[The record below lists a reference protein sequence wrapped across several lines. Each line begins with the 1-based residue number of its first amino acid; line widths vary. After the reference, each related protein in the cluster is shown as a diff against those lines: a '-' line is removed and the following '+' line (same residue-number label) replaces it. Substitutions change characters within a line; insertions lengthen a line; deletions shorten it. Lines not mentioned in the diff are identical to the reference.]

1 MKALQ
6 CTSPGR
12 LEMQEVDKPTLQKDY
27 ALLRILRIGI
37 CGTDLHAFEGTQP
50 YFSYPRILGHE
61 LAAELVDIDG
71 SSEFQ
76 RGELVTFIPYFNCGS
91 CPMCKAG
98 RTNCCQNLKVCGVH
112 IDGGMTEYLLVP
124 TKFLIKVKRLRVD
137 EIALIEPL
145 AIAMHAIRRANVQP
159 GEQVVVAGAGPIG
172 FGVIEYARSQGAFV
186 TVIDVNEDRLAF
198 CRDTLKINQIIHA
211 THVDAF
217 ETLRDLTHGQ
227 MADVVFDAT
236 GNLQALQNGFR
247 YMSHGS
253 RYVLVGLQLREISFS
268 HPEFH
273 KREGTLMSSRN
284 ATRSDFESVIQ
295 SIEERRIDP
304 LKMISHHVKFDVVS
318 ESFPVW
324 LNPKSKTLKAIVE
337 LD

>member
-1 MKALQ
+1 
-6 CTSPGR
+6 
-12 LEMQEVDKPTLQKDY
+12 MQEVDKPTLRKDH

-76 RGELVTFIPYFNCGS
+76 NGELVTFIPYFSCGS
-91 CPMCKAG
+91 CPMCKVG

-112 IDGGMTEYLLVP
+112 VDGGMTEYLLVP
-124 TKFLIKVKRLRVD
+124 TEFLIKVKKLRPD

-145 AIAMHAIRRANVQP
+145 SIAMHAVGRANVHP

-172 FGVIEYARSQGAFV
+172 FGVIEYARSKGAIV

-198 CRDTLKINQIIHA
+198 CRNTLKINQTIHA
-211 THVDAF
+211 AHVDAF

-247 YMSHGS
+247 YMGHGS
-253 RYVLVGLQLREISFS
+253 RYVLVGLQLKDISFS

-295 SIEERRIDP
+295 SIEEREIDP
-304 LKMISHHVKFDVVS
+304 LKMVTHHVKFDAVS
-318 ESFPVW
+318 ESFSAW
-324 LNPKSKTLKAIVE
+324 LDPKSKTLKVIVE

>member
-12 LEMQEVDKPTLQKDY
+12 IEMQEVDKPSLLKDH

-71 SSEFQ
+71 SSDFQ
-76 RGELVTFIPYFNCGS
+76 KGELVTFIPYFNCGS
-91 CPMCKAG
+91 CPMCSVG

-124 TKFLIKVKRLRVD
+124 TKFLIKVKKLTVD

-145 AIAMHAIRRANVQP
+145 AIAMHAVKRANVQR
-159 GEQVVVAGAGPIG
+159 GEHVVVAGAGPIG
-172 FGVIEYARSQGAFV
+172 FGVIEYARSHGAIV
-186 TVIDVNEDRLAF
+186 SVIDVNEDRLAF
-198 CRDTLKINQIIHA
+198 CRDKLKVTQTIHA
-211 THVDAF
+211 KQVDAF
-217 ETLRDLTHGQ
+217 ETLRDFTKGQ

-236 GNLQALQNGFR
+236 GNLKALESGFR
-247 YMSHGS
+247 YMGHGS
-253 RYVLVGLQLREISFS
+253 RYVLVGLQLKVISFS

-295 SIEERRIDP
+295 SVEERKIDP
-304 LKMISHHVKFDVVS
+304 LKMVTHHVKFDAVS
-318 ESFPVW
+318 ESFPSW
-324 LNPKSKTLKAIVE
+324 LEPKSKTLKVIVE

>member
-1 MKALQ
+1 
-6 CTSPGR
+6 
-12 LEMQEVDKPTLQKDY
+12 MQEVNKPTLQKDH

-76 RGELVTFIPYFNCGS
+76 RGELVTFIPYFSCGS
-91 CPMCKAG
+91 CAMCKAG

-112 IDGGMTEYLLVP
+112 VDGGMTEYLLVP
-124 TKFLIKVKRLRVD
+124 TKFLIKVHKLRLD

-145 AIAMHAIRRANVQP
+145 AIAMHAVERAIIHP
-159 GEQVVVAGAGPIG
+159 GDQVVVAGAGPIG
-172 FGVIEYARSQGAFV
+172 FGVIKYVRSKGAIV

-198 CRDTLKINQIIHA
+198 CKDTLMVSQTIHA
-211 THVDAF
+211 KQVDAF
-217 ETLRDLTHGQ
+217 ETLRDFTNGQ
-227 MADVVFDAT
+227 MADAVFDAT
-236 GNLQALQNGFR
+236 GNLQALQDGFR
-247 YMSHGS
+247 YMGHGS
-253 RYVLVGLQLREISFS
+253 RYVLVGLQLKEISFS

-284 ATRSDFESVIQ
+284 ATRSDFESVIL
-295 SIEERRIDP
+295 SIEGRKIDP
-304 LKMISHHVKFDVVS
+304 LKMVTHHVKFDAVP
-318 ESFPVW
+318 ESFPIW
-324 LNPKSKTLKAIVE
+324 LNPESKTLKVIVE

>member
-12 LEMQEVDKPTLQKDY
+12 MQMQEVDKPTLQKDH

-71 SSEFQ
+71 TSEFQ
-76 RGELVTFIPYFNCGS
+76 RGELVTFIPYFSCGT
-91 CPMCKAG
+91 CPMCKVG

-112 IDGGMTEYLLVP
+112 VDGGMTEYLLVP
-124 TKFLIKVKRLRVD
+124 SKFLIKVKKLRVD

-145 AIAMHAIRRANVQP
+145 SIAMHAVGRANVQS

-172 FGVIEYARSQGAFV
+172 FGVIEYARSIGAIV

-198 CRDTLKINQIIHA
+198 CRNELKINQTIHA
-211 THVDAF
+211 TKVDAY
-217 ETLRDLTHGQ
+217 ETLRDFTNGQ

-236 GNLQALQNGFR
+236 GNLVALQNGFK
-247 YMSHGS
+247 YMGHGS
-253 RYVLVGLQLREISFS
+253 RYVLVGLQLKEVSFS

-295 SIEERRIDP
+295 SIAERKIDP
-304 LKMISHHVKFDVVS
+304 LKMVTHRVKFDAVS
-318 ESFPVW
+318 ESFPGW
-324 LNPKSKTLKAIVE
+324 LNPKSKTLKVIVE